1 MKTQFKII
9 FFWIKANYN
18 QLFIIFAIGYF
29 LIFQIIIRS
38 LFNF

>member
-29 LIFQIIIRS
+29 IFFQIFLRS
-38 LFNF
+38 LFKF

>member
-1 MKTQFKII
+1 MKTQFRII
-9 FFWIKANYN
+9 LFWIKANYN

-38 LFNF
+38 IFKF

>member
-9 FFWIKANYN
+9 FFWTKANYN

-29 LIFQIIIRS
+29 IFFQIFLRAI
-38 LFNF
+38 FNF